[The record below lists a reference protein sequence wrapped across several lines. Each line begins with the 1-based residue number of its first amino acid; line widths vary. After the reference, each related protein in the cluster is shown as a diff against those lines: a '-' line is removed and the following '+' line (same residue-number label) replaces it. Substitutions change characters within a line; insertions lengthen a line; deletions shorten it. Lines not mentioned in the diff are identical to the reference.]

1 VVNQSGGRGAGTFE
15 LRRYLSP
22 VVDDD
27 APRSL
32 QPFLQRA
39 SSIFFTM
46 NVSGFVT
53 QLSPVSSFGASATR
67 SDTQFGPGVGVD
79 IYVTPL
85 FALTG
90 GLGYSYDALHDDLAM
105 LDQHAHGFFARGGFG
120 FRVKDARFDVQYAFQ
135 ALDVDGAWAPLRWGT
150 LTGTAFIV
158 IDRRAALKFWGE
170 ALESGGGGGLEV
182 DYYPLQS
189 LGLFAGAY
197 GARGK
202 LYNDDT
208 MVNRFRAWA
217 GFSYWFT
224 ARVRAGLEYEFLLN
238 DVPLQ
243 TVMGNTFGYDE
254 YQHGC
259 VLDLVFRIP

>member
-1 VVNQSGGRGAGTFE
+1 
-15 LRRYLSP
+15 

-27 APRSL
+27 APRLL

-39 SSIFFTM
+39 SSISFTM
-46 NVSGFVT
+46 NASGFVT
-53 QLSPVSSFGASATR
+53 QYPPFNAFSPSGTR
-67 SDTQFGPGVGVD
+67 SDAQFGPGVGVD
-79 IYVTPL
+79 IYVTPI

-90 GLGYSYDALHDDLAM
+90 GLGYSYDTLHDDLAM
-105 LDQHAHGFFARGGFG
+105 LNQVTHGFLAWGGFG
-120 FRVKDARFDVQYAFQ
+120 LRANDARFDVQYAFQ
-135 ALDVDGAWAPLRWGT
+135 ALDLGGAWAPLRWGT

-158 IDRRAALKFWGE
+158 IDRRVALKLWGQ
-170 ALESGGGGGLEV
+170 ALQSGGGGGLEG

-202 LYNDDT
+202 LYDDET
-208 MVNRFRAWA
+208 MVNRARAWA
-217 GFSYWFT
+217 GFSYWFS
-224 ARVRAGLEYEFLLN
+224 ARVRAGLEYDFLLN
-238 DVPLQ
+238 DVPDQ

-259 VLDLVFRIP
+259 VLDLVFRLP